1 MALTLLYVLFI
12 VIGLRFFTPS
22 EVGIALMVSSAALFG
37 YHLYKKAPL
46 KDALLIIAAFFA
58 ALFVTISSNTLLF
71 KALPII
77 LSATFFLKFLHAT
90 YTKKPFLGDIVKKV
104 PKVPLNAKKL
114 AYIDSSHGYWSVV
127 NGINL
132 LLQIVVMFA
141 PLNIWALYTTVG
153 WYLLF
158 GIALMAQILYGK
170 MHGI

>member
-12 VIGLRFFTPS
+12 VIGLRFFSPS
-22 EVGIALMVSSAALFG
+22 EVGIALMFTSASLFG
-37 YHLYKKAPL
+37 YHLYKREPL
-46 KDALLIIAAFFA
+46 KDALLIVAAFFA

-90 YTKKPFLGDIVKKV
+90 YSKKPFLGAMVQKV
-104 PKVPLNAKKL
+104 PKLHLSDDKI
-114 AYIDSSHGYWSVV
+114 AYINSSHGYWSIV

-141 PLNIWALYTTVG
+141 PLHIWALYTTVG

-158 GIALMAQILYGK
+158 ALALVAQILYGK
-170 MHGI
+170 RHGI